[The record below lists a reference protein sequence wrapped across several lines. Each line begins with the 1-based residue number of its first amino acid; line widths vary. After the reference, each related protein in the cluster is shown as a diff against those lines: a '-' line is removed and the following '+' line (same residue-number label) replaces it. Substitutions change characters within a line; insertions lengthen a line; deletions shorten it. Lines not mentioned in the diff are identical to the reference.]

1 MIDSHSTLRTG
12 QSALSI
18 SAMPINPI
26 FNPGGDDRIEARSIW
41 FGNTTNLMQLNDVR
55 YSWAIGL
62 YQQMRE
68 NFWIPQKIDLTQDV
82 TDYWNLTPEERRA
95 YDGILSYLT
104 FLDSVQT
111 CNIPHLK
118 SSITAPEISL
128 CMAEQLSQEA
138 LHNQSYQ
145 YIIETVI
152 PPDRRSAVY
161 EFWRTDTVLR
171 DRCEFVAGF
180 YQQYIDN
187 PTPQAYFIALLSDY
201 ILEGI
206 YFYNGFI
213 YFYNLASRMLMPG
226 SADIFKTINRDE
238 LSHVRLFQRLI
249 PEAMQVFPYSVDRI
263 YEMFDAAVQH
273 ECRWTNHIV
282 GNDILGITET
292 STEQYTKY
300 LANMRLRAIGLDP
313 LYTDTKYQKSPY
325 THLERFSDTKN
336 QAHTKANFF
345 EASVTSY
352 VMSSGVGGWDEI

>member
-1 MIDSHSTLRTG
+1 MVCSQPRSNLSM
-12 QSALSI
+12 SA
-18 SAMPINPI
+18 NPI

-55 YSWAIGL
+55 YGWAIGL

-68 NFWIPQKIDLTQDV
+68 NFWIPQKLDLTQDV

-111 CNIPHLK
+111 CNIPHIK
-118 SSITAPEISL
+118 STITAPEIAL
-128 CMAEQLSQEA
+128 CMAEQISQEA
-138 LHNQSYQ
+138 MHNQSYQ

-152 PPDRRSAVY
+152 PGDRRSIVY
-161 EFWRTDTVLR
+161 EFWRTDDVLR
-171 DRCEFVAGF
+171 DRCEYVASF

-187 PTPQAYFIALLSDY
+187 PTPQTYFVSLLADY
-201 ILEGI
+201 LLEGL

-213 YFYNLASRMLMPG
+213 FFYNLASRMLMPG
-226 SADIFKTINRDE
+226 SADIFKMINRDE
-238 LSHVRLFQRLI
+238 LSHVRLYQKLL

-263 YEMFDAAVQH
+263 YEMFDTAVAH

-282 GNDILGITET
+282 GNNILGVTEA

-300 LANMRLRAIGLDP
+300 LANMRLRAIGLDT
-313 LYTDTKYQKSPY
+313 LYTEPQYQKSPY
-325 THLERFSDTKN
+325 THLERFSDTKS
-336 QAHTKANFF
+336 QGHTKANFF

-352 VMSSGVGGWDEI
+352 VMSSGVAGWDEI